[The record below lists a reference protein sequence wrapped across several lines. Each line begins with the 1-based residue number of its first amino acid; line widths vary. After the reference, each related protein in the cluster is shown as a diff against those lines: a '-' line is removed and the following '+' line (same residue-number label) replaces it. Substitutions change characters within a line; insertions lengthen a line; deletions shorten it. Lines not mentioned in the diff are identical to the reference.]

1 MALVFTQ
8 TDLDNLK
15 AALVSGATKVKVG
28 DREVEY
34 RKQSDL
40 LAAIQMVQSYLEGV
54 SDDVDDNPNVINAT
68 YVGRRQS

>member
-15 AALVSGATKVKVG
+15 AALVSGATKVKIG

-34 RKQSDL
+34 RSQKEL
-40 LAAIQMVQSYLEGV
+40 LATIQMVQSYLDGT
-54 SDDVDDNPNVINAT
+54 STDVDDNPNVINAT
-68 YVGRRQS
+68 YSGRRER